1 MRHVGRWIIVGT
13 LALGGLAGVAGANEE
28 NEADHAHKKVKM
40 NDLPSSV
47 RSTFQKEAAGGQ
59 IEELRK
65 ETRNG
70 KTIYEG
76 EVVSNGK
83 GTDLEVAADGTLLE
97 RSASHDEATER
108 EHERGK

>member
-13 LALGGLAGVAGANEE
+13 LALGGLAGTARADEE
-28 NEADHAHKKVKM
+28 NEAGHAHKKVNL

-47 RSTFQKEAAGGQ
+47 RSTFQKEASGGK

-65 ETRNG
+65 ETQNG

-83 GTDLEVAADGTLLE
+83 GTDLEVAADGTVLE
-97 RSASHDEATER
+97 RSASHDEASER
-108 EHERGK
+108 EHEHEK